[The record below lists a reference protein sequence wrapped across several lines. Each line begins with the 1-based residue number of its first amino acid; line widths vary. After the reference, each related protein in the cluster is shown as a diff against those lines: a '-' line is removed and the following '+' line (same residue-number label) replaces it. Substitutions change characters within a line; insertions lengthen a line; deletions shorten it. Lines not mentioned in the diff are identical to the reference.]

1 VGINIYAG
9 SDARNTPRRVH
20 TQGGE
25 EQSKPFQL
33 GFNGFLNVAFQGSR
47 LTSEAG
53 LIPVRRSTPG
63 GRNWRFSD
71 SPGQRGGKQERKLS
85 IQRQSAIYSNRLGTY
100 NGNPRLDQTLYC
112 RDLHLQWDQ
121 RYHPRV

>member
-63 GRNWRFSD
+63 AETGGSRTVQGSGEENRSANCLYRGSLQYTPTDWEPITEI
-71 SPGQRGGKQERKLS
+71 PG
-85 IQRQSAIYSNRLGTY
+85 
-100 NGNPRLDQTLYC
+100 
-112 RDLHLQWDQ
+112 
-121 RYHPRV
+121 